1 MGATLDTPARVRA
14 SVSCSVCPLCHNE
27 CKKPTTLRCR
37 HRFCEGCIGELW
49 SGSQSGPYYCPEC
62 KQEYRKLNEAVWD
75 TEASSAGR
83 RSSGWRDRLSSRASN
98 SLLGKRGNSSI
109 PQQQAVGQR
118 LGASPTTNGAEG
130 DCFEYLDGY
139 SPPRKK
145 AHPSSNASPPKNH
158 GSARRPST
166 NRDSAPLEGTSA
178 DVWGSN
184 QNPVPVSDESEEEEV
199 HVRSGA
205 SPAGQT
211 PVAAETLDGPALE
224 SPESSPVSTPT
235 EKISPKSTTPAM
247 DIPPSSRSPHVGG
260 SPRVSGSPRVGG
272 SPRVSGSPRLGGSPQ
287 ATGSPLTAGQRPSPR
302 NESPSATSAAPDPET
317 ASAHR
322 PVLCHY
328 CSGQEQRPAV
338 KTCLQCGASMCA
350 DHLRIHL
357 ESPVFQGHP
366 LVPAVNDVSPWRCQE
381 HQEMNRIYCRPCA
394 MCVCTVCT
402 VIGSHRDHA
411 CISIKEAEKE
421 LRGKM
426 KEEIKKLQEHENA
439 VMSRKDELLKKK
451 QAFQEILD
459 EAQANVRNQYQAMR
473 EALDQEE
480 QQALRCVSQEEA
492 SSLGGVEDQLDLLHG
507 SLTTIQHSVDSLTRL
522 ADASGALRVQ
532 DQAFIMEYSQVTNRI
547 SGLSNPVEDLE
558 APREVD
564 QGRLECLRGWT
575 ESRLDTVV
583 ISRPHRDPFRLMY
596 GISPV
601 LDPDSAHP
609 KLLLSMENR
618 RVTFSETPQPY
629 PEREARFSSFPQ
641 VLASEAL
648 RDGRWYWEVDV
659 TSDEGRWK
667 VGVCEGQ
674 IGRKGQKDASR
685 LGFNGLSWCLLSEGK
700 GKVEVLHDKAAADV
714 CTDAPRRVGVL
725 LDFQEGSLSFFS
737 VAEEGALTLLY
748 SYQHAFSQPLYP
760 ALAVSKTQLTVCDL
774 FQSDHGSEE

>member
-14 SVSCSVCPLCHNE
+14 SVCPLCHNE

-62 KQEYRKLNEAVWD
+62 KQEYRKLNEALWD
-75 TEASSAGR
+75 TETSTSPSASRNST
-83 RSSGWRDRLSSRASN
+83 GWRDRLSSRASN
-98 SLLGKRGNSSI
+98 SLLGKRVNSRI
-109 PQQQAVGQR
+109 PQQQGGGQR
-118 LGASPTTNGAEG
+118 LGPSPTTNGAESDG
-130 DCFEYLDGY
+130 FEYLGGY

-145 AHPSSNASPPKNH
+145 THSSSNASTPKNH
-158 GSARRPST
+158 GSVRRPST
-166 NRDSAPLEGTSA
+166 DRSSPPLEGTSA
-178 DVWGSN
+178 DLWGSN
-184 QNPVPVSDESEEEEV
+184 QNPVSVSDDSDEEKV
-199 HVRSGA
+199 QVVSGA
-205 SPAGQT
+205 STGSQS
-211 PVAAETLDGPALE
+211 PVAAETLDEPALAP
-224 SPESSPVSTPT
+224 SESSPASTPT
-235 EKISPKSTTPAM
+235 RRKSPSATTPAM
-247 DIPPSSRSPHVGG
+247 DISPSSRSP
-260 SPRVSGSPRVGG
+260 RVS
-272 SPRVSGSPRLGGSPQ
+272 GSPQ
-287 ATGSPLTAGQRPSPR
+287 ATGSPLHLTLTVSQRPSPR
-302 NESPSATSAAPDPET
+302 NESPPAASAALDPEA
-317 ASAHR
+317 ASGR
-322 PVLCHY
+322 KPVLCHY
-328 CSGQEQRPAV
+328 CPSQEQRPAV

-350 DHLRIHL
+350 EHLRIHL

-366 LVPAVNDVSPWRCQE
+366 LVPAVNDVSPWRCQD

-402 VIGSHRDHA
+402 VIGSHRNHA

-426 KEEIKKLQEHENA
+426 KEEIKKLQEHEEA
-439 VMSRKDELLKKK
+439 VLSRTDELLKKK
-451 QAFQEILD
+451 QTFQEVLD
-459 EAQANVRNQYQAMR
+459 EARANVRNQYQAMR
-473 EALDQEE
+473 EALDLEE
-480 QQALRCVSQEEA
+480 QQALRCVSKEEA
-492 SSLGGVEDQLDLLHG
+492 GSLAGVEDQLSLLHD
-507 SLTTIQHSVDSLTRL
+507 SLTTIQHSVGSLTKL
-522 ADASGALRVQ
+522 ADATGALRVQ
-532 DQAFIMEYSQVTNRI
+532 DQAFIMEYSQVANRI

-558 APREVD
+558 ALREVD
-564 QGRLECLRGWT
+564 RARLDCLQGWT
-575 ESRLDTVV
+575 ERRLDTVV

-629 PEREARFSSFPQ
+629 PEREARFTSFPQ

-648 RDGRWYWEVDV
+648 RGGRWYWEVDV

-685 LGFNGLSWCLLSEGK
+685 LGFNGFSWCLLSEGK
-700 GKVEVLHDKAAADV
+700 GKVEVLHDKATAAV
-714 CTDAPRRVGVL
+714 CADAPHRVGVL

-774 FQSDHGSEE
+774 FQSDDGSQE